1 MIWPPSILR
10 IRVARRG
17 RRRIGLWLPLFLLW
31 PLLVALAALL
41 GPLLLVGAV
50 LLRRRGRAIVR
61 GLGRLFVIACAV
73 RGLKVDVDQADGKVL
88 VSFV

>member
-10 IRVARRG
+10 IRVARPG

-31 PLLVALAALL
+31 PLLLVLAALL
-41 GPLLLVGAV
+41 GTLALVAMV
-50 LLRRRGRAIVR
+50 LMGRRGTTMLR
-61 GLGRLFVIACAV
+61 GLGRLFVMACAV
-73 RGLKVDVDQADGKVL
+73 RGLKVDVDQPDGKFM